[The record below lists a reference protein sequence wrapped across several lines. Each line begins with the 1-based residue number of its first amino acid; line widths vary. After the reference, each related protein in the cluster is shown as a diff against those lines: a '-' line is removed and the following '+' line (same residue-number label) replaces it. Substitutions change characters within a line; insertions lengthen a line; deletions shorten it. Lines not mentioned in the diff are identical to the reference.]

1 MLCEATVLRVP
12 PSPSLPGKKHFFIM
26 SLKPV
31 FRRQFLRDL
40 GLSASAL
47 PFVAG
52 LPGLRADQGSSLAA
66 KRLIVMFSPNGTLP
80 QEFWPKNF
88 GDDKPLELGPMLS
101 PLEPFKKQ
109 MLVLKGV
116 HNRVGGD
123 GDNHMRGIS
132 CLLTGC
138 ELNRGNIQG
147 GSHTPAGWARGI
159 SIDQEIKNFF
169 QSRKSTSTRFGSL
182 EFGVAVPN
190 RADPW
195 TRMSYAG
202 NNKPIAP
209 VDDPVQMFER
219 IYGGVQERENLASV
233 LDDILDDLKGVSK
246 KISSEDRRILTEH
259 MQLVREMELELAST
273 QQNNELDHPQPEI
286 DPDIELVNDN
296 TPQVSRMQ
304 IDMLVNAMANDM
316 TRVATLQFMR
326 SVGQAR
332 MRWLG
337 IEDGHHT
344 LSHKPDKDKVATEKL
359 YKINHWF
366 AGELAYL
373 AKRLEAT
380 PEPGGNGGSM
390 LDNTQIVWLNEL
402 GKGNSHTLQ
411 NIPFLLIG
419 GGCGFKTNRSLDF
432 KDRTHNSLW
441 LSIAHGFGHGIKTFG
456 KAEFCQDGPLHLG

>member
-1 MLCEATVLRVP
+1 
-12 PSPSLPGKKHFFIM
+12 M
-26 SLKPV
+26 SLNSV

-52 LPGLRADQGSSLAA
+52 LPGLRAAEGPAPAA
-66 KRLIVMFSPNGTLP
+66 KRLVIMFSPNGTLP
-80 QEFWPKNF
+80 GEFWPKAF
-88 GDDKPLELGPMLS
+88 GDGKPLQLGSMLA
-101 PLEPFKKQ
+101 PLEPFKEQ
-109 MLVLKGV
+109 MLMLKGV

-123 GDNHMRGIS
+123 GDQHMRGIS

-138 ELNRGNIQG
+138 ELNPGNIQG
-147 GSHTPAGWARGI
+147 GSHNPAGWARGI

-169 QSRKSTSTRFGSL
+169 QSRANTRTRFGSL

-209 VDDPVQMFER
+209 VDDPVQMFKKL
-219 IYGGVQERENLASV
+219 YGGVQERENLASV
-233 LDDILDDLKGVSK
+233 LDDLLDDLKHVSK
-246 KISSEDRRILTEH
+246 RLSSEDRLLLAEH
-259 MQLVREMELELAST
+259 MQLVRELELELAST
-273 QQNNELDHPQPEI
+273 EKDNSLAHPQPEI
-286 DPDIELVNDN
+286 DPEIEIVNDN
-296 TPQVSRMQ
+296 TPKVSRMQ

-344 LSHKPDKDKVATEKL
+344 LSHKPDGDKEAAKKL
-359 YKINHWF
+359 WKINHWF

-373 AKRLEAT
+373 AKRLGET
-380 PEPGGNGGSM
+380 PEPGGMNGSM

-402 GKGNSHTLQ
+402 GKGNNHTLQ
-411 NIPFLLIG
+411 NIPFLLLG
-419 GGCGFKTNRSLDF
+419 GGCGFKAGRAIDF
-432 KDRTHNSLW
+432 KSKTHNSLW
-441 LSIAHGFGHGIKTFG
+441 LSIAHGFGHDIKTFG
-456 KAEFCQDGPLHLG
+456 KAQFCDDGPLPLS

>member
-1 MLCEATVLRVP
+1 
-12 PSPSLPGKKHFFIM
+12 M
-26 SLKPV
+26 SLNPV

-52 LPGLRADQGSSLAA
+52 LPGLRAVEGSAPAA
-66 KRLIVMFSPNGTLP
+66 KRLIIMFSPNGTLP
-80 QEFWPKNF
+80 GEFWPKAF
-88 GDDKPLELGPMLS
+88 GDGKPLELGSMLA
-101 PLEPFKKQ
+101 PLEPFKKK
-109 MLVLKGV
+109 MLILKGV

-123 GDNHMRGIS
+123 GDQHMRGIS

-138 ELNRGNIQG
+138 ELNPGNIQG
-147 GSHTPAGWARGI
+147 GSHNPAGWARGI

-169 QSRKSTSTRFGSL
+169 QSQDSTSTRFGSL

-209 VDDPVQMFER
+209 IDDPVQMFEKL
-219 IYGGVQERENLASV
+219 YGGVKERDNLASV
-233 LDDILDDLKGVSK
+233 LDDLLDDLKRVSK
-246 KISSEDRRILTEH
+246 KLSSEDRLLLAEH
-259 MQLVREMELELAST
+259 MQLVRELELELASAKKD
-273 QQNNELDHPQPEI
+273 NSLAHPQPEI
-286 DPDIELVNDN
+286 DPDIEIVNDN

-344 LSHKPDKDKVATEKL
+344 LSHKPDGDKVAAKKL
-359 YKINHWF
+359 WKINHWF

-373 AKRLEAT
+373 AKRLKET
-380 PEPGGNGGSM
+380 PEPGGMNGSM

-411 NIPFLLIG
+411 NIPFLLLG
-419 GGCGFKTNRSLDF
+419 GGCGFKTGRALDF
-432 KDRTHNSLW
+432 KGKAHNSLW
-441 LSIAHGFGHGIKTFG
+441 LSIAHGVGHGIKTFG
-456 KAEFCQDGPLHLG
+456 KAQFCQDGALPLS